1 MVIDWLEKNGLSYV
15 KPGGGLYIYV
25 NFSKVSNHVLVSLE
39 VVLSIYIHCCSLK
52 FLTDITPEAEV
63 ALWNKFFDAGV
74 YITPSKAFN
83 GAEPGWFRIV
93 FAEEPSLLKLGRL
106 SRVYTMAT

>member
-39 VVLSIYIHCCSLK
+39 VVL
-52 FLTDITPEAEV
+52 
-63 ALWNKFFDAGV
+63 
-74 YITPSKAFN
+74 FN
-83 GAEPGWFRIV
+83 IFIV
-93 FAEEPSLLKLGRL
+93 VL
-106 SRVYTMAT
+106 